1 MNVQIRDATAFRRIS
16 PVMLHTY
23 LEAKGW
29 SHQETWR
36 NRVTVWVK
44 EHEGQSYKILALL
57 REWAAT
63 YAAHISEA
71 VSTFSTM
78 EERSQLDVY
87 YDLLGAGADV
97 IRLRSLNGFGHSDL
111 SLIDSVSL
119 LNCARDLLRA
129 AARTAE
135 HPGLPVYR
143 DGISGE
149 LTEYLQGIHP
159 LPGYG
164 AGYEC
169 TLHSRIPAGYGV
181 QDDLGDS
188 VRAPFARRTTI
199 ALNNGLREAG
209 KVAEAVLGGEEIAS
223 FEKSVPQ
230 GISANFLGALAELSR
245 QGNGISVSLAW
256 APVRPSNL
264 PDASDAEFTFPESS
278 ADVFA
283 EGAEFLRQT
292 SPFRNAHVTGEVV
305 RLNREPREEFDGQ
318 AAVLFD
324 LDGRPVALEVQFDE
338 ADHDE
343 VVQAFREGI
352 MIRVDGDIQREGR
365 QYWLKNPRNF
375 SLVG

>member
-1 MNVQIRDATAFRRIS
+1 
-16 PVMLHTY
+16 
-23 LEAKGW
+23 
-29 SHQETWR
+29 
-36 NRVTVWVK
+36 
-44 EHEGQSYKILALL
+44 
-57 REWAAT
+57 
-63 YAAHISEA
+63 
-71 VSTFSTM
+71 
-78 EERSQLDVY
+78 
-87 YDLLGAGADV
+87 
-97 IRLRSLNGFGHSDL
+97 
-111 SLIDSVSL
+111 
-119 LNCARDLLRA
+119 
-129 AARTAE
+129 
-135 HPGLPVYR
+135 
-143 DGISGE
+143 
-149 LTEYLQGIHP
+149 
-159 LPGYG
+159 
-164 AGYEC
+164 
-169 TLHSRIPAGYGV
+169 
-181 QDDLGDS
+181 
-188 VRAPFARRTTI
+188 
-199 ALNNGLREAG
+199 LNNGLREAG

>member
-1 MNVQIRDATAFRRIS
+1 MNVQIRDATAFQRIS

-23 LEAKGW
+23 LEARGW
-29 SHQETWR
+29 LHQETWR
-36 NRVTVWVK
+36 NRVTVWAK
-44 EHEGQSYKILALL
+44 EHEGQSFKIVALL
-57 REWAAT
+57 REWADT

-71 VSTFSTM
+71 ISTLSAM
-78 EERSQLDVY
+78 EERSQLNVY

-97 IRLRSLNGFGHSDL
+97 IRLRSLDGSVRSPL

-119 LNCARDLLRA
+119 LNSARDLLRA

-143 DGISGE
+143 GGISGE
-149 LTEYLQGIHP
+149 VTGYLQGIHP

-181 QDDLGDS
+181 QADLGDS

-209 KVAEAVLGGEEIAS
+209 RVAEAVLGGEEIAS
-223 FEKSVPQ
+223 IEESVPL
-230 GISANFLGALAELSR
+230 GISANFLDALAELSR

-264 PDASDAEFTFPESS
+264 PVASAAEFTFSESS
-278 ADVFA
+278 ADVFT
-283 EGAEFLRQT
+283 EGAELLRQA
-292 SPFRNAHVTGEVV
+292 SPFRGAHINGEVV
-305 RLNREPREEFDGQ
+305 RLNREPKEEFDGQ
-318 AAVLFD
+318 AAVLYE
-324 LDGRPVALEVQFDE
+324 LDGRPVALEVHFDE

-343 VVQAFREGI
+343 VIRAFREGI
-352 MIRVDGDIQREGR
+352 MVRVDGDIHREGR
-365 QYWLKNPRNF
+365 QFWLRNPSNF
-375 SLVG
+375 SLVV